1 MPKKERS
8 WGAHTFKNNH
18 TIRQANMKNYR
29 KRPYLSRSID
39 AKRSSTSSS
48 STIRLPEAAP
58 AELEALVED
67 MTDMPAN
74 IGRGPS
80 SESVREV
87 APVIGAEEELRP

>member
-1 MPKKERS
+1 MKGS

-29 KRPYLSRSID
+29 NRPYLSRSIA
-39 AKRSSTSSS
+39 AKRSSTSWS
-48 STIRLPEAAP
+48 STIRLPEAAT
-58 AELEALVED
+58 AELEALIDD

-74 IGRGPS
+74 SGGGS
-80 SESVREV
+80 SESVRQV